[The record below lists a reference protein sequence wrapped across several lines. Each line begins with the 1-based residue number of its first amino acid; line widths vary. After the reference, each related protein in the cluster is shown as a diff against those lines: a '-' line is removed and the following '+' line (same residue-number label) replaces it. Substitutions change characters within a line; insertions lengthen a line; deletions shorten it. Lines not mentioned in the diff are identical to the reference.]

1 MALWKIK
8 NKIKLGKELNPKT
21 KIVKILIK
29 QYNEGKASNSMLK
42 LD

>member
-8 NKIKLGKELNPKT
+8 NKIKLGKELNLKT

-29 QYNEGKASNSMLK
+29 QYNEGKASKKLK
-42 LD
+42 

>member
-8 NKIKLGKELNPKT
+8 NKIKLGEELNPKT

-29 QYNEGKASNSMLK
+29 QYNEGKVSKKLK
-42 LD
+42 